1 MIQEVLRERKGNR
14 ELPGGSV
21 GGRGC
26 TPSARPPPRAPL
38 PACTSAKQTQPSH
51 RRSAARGG
59 QALGGPGGMA
69 TPAPGGR
76 SRSHSSPRPSRPG
89 RPAPA
94 RAACISVPRTA
105 TPARRR
111 QRPRPRRAPGGR
123 GAPAAGRGRGRGED
137 RGRPH
142 SCPRSRF
149 WTFPESQGLRGSAAP
164 AFWPVQE
171 PQHHS
176 TASPSY
182 SLDPARHGPALPQG
196 REEGQVFGRCPS
208 VPHLSLQPTPQV
220 HTQQQHIHTR
230 CGGVSRVRTG
240 YSGEGL
246 RVSFGAEEGLL

>member
-1 MIQEVLRERKGNR
+1 MTQEVLRERKGNR

-21 GGRGC
+21 GGGGC

-59 QALGGPGGMA
+59 QAHGGPRGMA

-111 QRPRPRRAPGGR
+111 RRQRPRPRRAPGGR

-149 WTFPESQGLRGSAAP
+149 WTLPESQGLRGSAAP

-171 PQHHS
+171 PQHRS
-176 TASPSY
+176 PASPSH
-182 SLDPARHGPALPQG
+182 SLDPARPFPRGE
-196 REEGQVFGRCPS
+196 REDKCLGDAHQCPTS
-208 VPHLSLQPTPQV
+208 HSSPHPR
-220 HTQQQHIHTR
+220 HTHNTYTHAA
-230 CGGVSRVRTG
+230 GV
-240 YSGEGL
+240 
-246 RVSFGAEEGLL
+246 